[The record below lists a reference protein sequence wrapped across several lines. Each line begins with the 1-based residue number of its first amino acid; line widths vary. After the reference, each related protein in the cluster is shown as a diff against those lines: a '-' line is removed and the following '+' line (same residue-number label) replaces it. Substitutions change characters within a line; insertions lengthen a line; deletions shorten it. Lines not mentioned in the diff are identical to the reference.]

1 MMTTCKKE
9 KKTYTTAPPWNR
21 NVMPKQP
28 KPYTIYTQQL
38 TWAENA
44 TPPPEGVLQ
53 QMLLQAPQKN
63 WWP

>member
-28 KPYTIYTQQL
+28 KTIYNLQ
-38 TWAENA
+38 TWAVNA